1 MTTRR
6 RCVHV
11 FATFGAGGPQM
22 RALQLMAR
30 LGSGWT
36 HVVMPMDARSEAMAQ
51 LPAGVHCDLVPPPP
65 KAGFLATVRAQR
77 RWLREQAPDL
87 VLTYNWGA
95 IETVVA
101 ARSLG
106 LPLAHHEDGFLP
118 DEVRRRLRRRSWL
131 RRLLLR
137 TVPVVV
143 PSRNLQ
149 RIATA
154 EWGLRDVHHLPN
166 GVDLVRFAAG
176 PPVADPVLGTVG
188 GLRPEKD
195 HATLLAALAR
205 LDASVQ
211 AIVVGGGAL
220 AEPLRDAARQLGV
233 AARVQWVGPVTDTA
247 AWYRRFAVFVL
258 SSKTEQM
265 PIALLEAM
273 ACGLPVVATDVGDVR
288 DMLGPASAPWVVPP
302 GNPAA
307 LATALERLL
316 RDAPL
321 RQQLGAENR
330 RLVEARY
337 EAAVCLQRFV
347 ALYEATASR

>member
-11 FATFGAGGPQM
+11 FATFGAGGPQL
-22 RALQLMAR
+22 RALQLMPR
-30 LGSGWT
+30 LGADWQ
-36 HVVMPMDARSEAMAQ
+36 HVVMPMDARSEAIAQ
-51 LPAGVHCDLVPPPP
+51 LPAGVACELMPPPP

-106 LPLAHHEDGFLP
+106 LPLVHHEDGFLP
-118 DEVRRRLRRRSWL
+118 DEVLQRLRRRSWV
-131 RRLLLR
+131 RRLVLR
-137 TVPVVV
+137 SVPVVV
-143 PSRNLQ
+143 PSLLLL
-149 RIATA
+149 RIATR
-154 EWGLRDVHHLPN
+154 EWGLRSVRYLPN
-166 GVDLVRFAAG
+166 GVDLARFAPAA
-176 PPVADPVLGTVG
+176 PVGDLVLGTVG

-205 LDASVQ
+205 LDAGVQ

-233 AARVQWVGPVTDTA
+233 AGRVQWVGPVTDTA
-247 AWYRRFAVFVL
+247 PWYGRFAVFVL

-288 DMLGPASAPWVVPP
+288 EMLGPASAACVVPP
-302 GNPAA
+302 EDAAA
-307 LATALERLL
+307 LATALQRVLA
-316 RDAPL
+316 DAAL
-321 RQQLGAENR
+321 RQRLGAENR
-330 RLVEARY
+330 RLAEARY
-337 EAAVCLQRFV
+337 EAATCLQRFV
-347 ALYEATASR
+347 ALYETTAAR